1 MDKLKVILTSAPVLQ
16 NANFSKKFYLHC
28 DASNFGVGAVLIQ
41 MSEENDEKPIA
52 FMSKKLSSAQRNYS
66 VTERECLAVILAI
79 EKFRCYLELQE
90 FELIFLGEAIRLG
103 YPVAGQ
109 DFSKF
114 AQFKAIKSYVKT
126 ADGNP
131 HDVIGVLNVQMAYK
145 DFWRIF
151 QLAPN
156 IINALEPDSETY
168 PIPRRFMHRI
178 RRVFYSLEQEK
189 RLALPPSCCRH
200 SDDVIKK
207 ILSNTAEI
215 KQSLKGLTSR
225 IEKLE
230 EDNKKMHCRQLT
242 ELSMTQKLIKPKKE
256 SPILKSP
263 CNSVEE
269 FEKLEDNLMKSPEL
283 NEKLE
288 DEILKH
294 EGTDPSK
301 FVRSMWRKI
310 LSDNVASQYSWKG
323 TAKKKAIDIMAVTN
337 AFRGAY
343 NRKFLGSDKEFG
355 RVTVKWFQTAKER
368 HSKKKK

>member
-1 MDKLKVILTSAPVLQ
+1 MDNYTEM
-16 NANFSKKFYLHC
+16 YL
-28 DASNFGVGAVLIQ
+28 DGSDGEKTP
-41 MSEENDEKPIA
+41 SELNDDRENMP
-52 FMSKKLSSAQRNYS
+52 LSDYLGPNRNS
-66 VTERECLAVILAI
+66 RKNENN
-79 EKFRCYLELQE
+79 
-90 FELIFLGEAIRLG
+90 GEIDML
-103 YPVAGQ
+103 
-109 DFSKF
+109 
-114 AQFKAIKSYVKT
+114 
-126 ADGNP
+126 
-131 HDVIGVLNVQMAYK
+131 
-145 DFWRIF
+145 
-151 QLAPN
+151 
-156 IINALEPDSETY
+156 
-168 PIPRRFMHRI
+168 
-178 RRVFYSLEQEK
+178 
-189 RLALPPSCCRH
+189 
-200 SDDVIKK
+200 KK
-207 ILSNTAEI
+207 ILSNTVEI
-215 KQSLKGLTSR
+215 MQSLKGLTSR

-269 FEKLEDNLMKSPEL
+269 FKKLEDNLMKSPEL

-288 DEILKH
+288 DEIFKH

-355 RVTVKWFQTAKER
+355 RATVKWFQTAKER